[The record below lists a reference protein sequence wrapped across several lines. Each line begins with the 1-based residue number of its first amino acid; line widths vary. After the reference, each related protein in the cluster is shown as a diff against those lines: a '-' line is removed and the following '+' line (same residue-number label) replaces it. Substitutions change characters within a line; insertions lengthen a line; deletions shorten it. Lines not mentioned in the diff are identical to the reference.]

1 MTGETTALRDDDG
14 ANAAQ
19 DPRPRNADFVNAP
32 LRQMLK
38 DALLR
43 RILSGGYK
51 AGERLVELRIAEE
64 FGTSQAP
71 VREALRDLEGTGLVV
86 NRPRRGT
93 YVAEVLSK
101 GLREIY
107 AVRGALE
114 EQATRIAT
122 ANGGCDVVMLQRE
135 IDAMRTA
142 ARQGSLSDLADHSV
156 LFHRAILDAA
166 GNQLL
171 TNIWVSLHIET
182 RTTITLLAEGL
193 DLMEVARS
201 HQPILDAI
209 KSGDAERAARV
220 AREHQDYFER
230 LPVPLA

>member
-1 MTGETTALRDDDG
+1 MTGETTALREGGG
-14 ANAAQ
+14 AEAAQ
-19 DPRPRNADFVNAP
+19 DAKPREADFVNAP
-32 LRQMLK
+32 LRQKLK

-122 ANGGCDVVMLQRE
+122 AKGDCDVVMLQRE
-135 IDAMRTA
+135 IDAMRKA

-156 LFHRAILDAA
+156 RFHRAILDAA

-193 DLMEVARS
+193 NLMEVARS

>member
-1 MTGETTALRDDDG
+1 MPENQTDLIDDRVETSGTAERV
-14 ANAAQ
+14 
-19 DPRPRNADFVNAP
+19 RETEFVNAP
-32 LRQMLK
+32 LRQRLK

-43 RILSGGYK
+43 RILGGGYK
-51 AGERLVELRIAEE
+51 PGERLVELRIAEE

-71 VREALRDLEGTGLVV
+71 VREAFRDLEGTGLVI
-86 NRPRRGT
+86 NKPRRGT

-122 ANGGCDVVMLQRE
+122 ANGQCNVPMLQRE
-135 IDAMRTA
+135 IDRMLDA
-142 ARQGSLSDLADHSV
+142 AERADLDELADHSV
-156 LFHRAILDAA
+156 RFHRAVLNAA

-171 TNIWVSLHIET
+171 TNIWLSLQIET

-193 DLMEVARS
+193 DLIEVARS

-209 KSGDAERAARV
+209 IAGDPETAARV

-230 LPVPLA
+230 LPVPLG